1 MDLNTDGHPVYM
13 MNTKNGLLNQKQI
26 EMICGGRGLENVM
39 ISVSFTHL
47 PTMLFHFKE
56 NTMLFHFKEKS
67 DQCQS
72 FFEAMCIL

>member
-1 MDLNTDGHPVYM
+1 MHHFMDLNTDGHPVYM

-26 EMICGGRGLENVM
+26 EMICGGRGLENVV
-39 ISVSFTHL
+39 ISVSFTH
-47 PTMLFHFKE
+47 PP
-56 NTMLFHFKEKS
+56 TMLFHFKEKS